1 MLPDRRPGKKPRTMD
16 RVSLLAMSLTHRG
29 HPVPT
34 DVLQAALQASH
45 TVVGR
50 EVAVIPSASDARLEE
65 PPAPSAP
72 SAPPE
77 EEDSSWTE
85 EEDPET
91 SSEEED
97 QEVQLL
103 LPAQWL
109 GCGTFEVMLGKDADG
124 RRLWY
129 FHLSC
134 AKPGCRV
141 AARTHMNYGST
152 PVDEA
157 IMAGWMKHETR
168 GWRGASC
175 HAHGGR

>member
-1 MLPDRRPGKKPRTMD
+1 MD
-16 RVSLLAMSLTHRG
+16 GVTLLALELTNKG

-72 SAPPE
+72 SAPSARPGWMTSDSDE
-77 EEDSSWTE
+77 DEEDSESSYDE
-85 EEDPET
+85 EEDP
-91 SSEEED
+91 
-97 QEVQLL
+97 EVQLL
-103 LPAQWL
+103 LPAPWL
-109 GCGTFEVMLGKDADG
+109 RCGTCEVRHGKDAVG
-124 RRLWY
+124 RHLWSY
-129 FHLSC
+129 HLSC
-134 AKPGCRV
+134 VEPGCRV
-141 AARTHMNYGST
+141 AAETHVHYGST

-157 IMAGWMKHETR
+157 IMAGWTKHKTR

-175 HAHGGR
+175 PAHGWR